1 MKIESDHSQP
11 GFIKDIS
18 LDHQAGKYTYVLAG
32 SQIQEHPLQHAGTRE
47 KSQWL
52 RLNGTYILRCS
63 LSREIPMHIHVCT
76 CKCCA
81 FLARLTY
88 MYLLHVACR
97 PRSGSLFALSV
108 RINRSLICPKF
119 SNLLLLNRSDIGGGE
134 TPCTPLQ

>member
-1 MKIESDHSQP
+1 MKIESDHSQ
-11 GFIKDIS
+11 GFLRNIS
-18 LDHQAGKYTYVLAG
+18 SDHQVHITLQVTTSKGNHSNTSELGK
-32 SQIQEHPLQHAGTRE
+32 

-63 LSREIPMHIHVCT
+63 LSREFPMHICT

-97 PRSGSLFALSV
+97 PRSGSLFAPSV